1 MEHAVIMAGGSGV
14 RLWPMSRRDAP
25 KQLLPLIGGRSLLE
39 MALERLEGL
48 VPPERRYVC
57 AGEAHRQ
64 AIRMASPGLP
74 AENIL
79 AEPVGRDTLAAVG
92 FSAAV
97 IAKEDPDAVIAVF
110 TADHLIEPLT
120 VFQRRVQLGLALV
133 EEGRNRLLTFCIE
146 PDRPATGFGYVE
158 KGEPVELGEQAARIV
173 QEERSRNDRPRTEPL
188 VFRVK
193 RFVEKPDLERA
204 KEYLRSGRFGWNS
217 GMFVWRAQTIL
228 DAIEAY
234 KPAVRQG
241 LEEIAQAWGTKA
253 QDETLARVYPTLEK
267 ISVDYAVMEPASTDE
282 RFEALT
288 VVMDLQ
294 WRDIG
299 SWPAYAQTLEPDEAG
314 NRVAGGQARLLDCS
328 GVLAVSDEP
337 DHLIAAIGLSD
348 VVIVRTRDATLVM
361 PAERAEQLKQLH
373 RTLPEE
379 LQ

>member
-1 MEHAVIMAGGSGV
+1 
-14 RLWPMSRRDAP
+14 
-25 KQLLPLIGGRSLLE
+25 
-39 MALERLEGL
+39 
-48 VPPERRYVC
+48 
-57 AGEAHRQ
+57 
-64 AIRMASPGLP
+64 
-74 AENIL
+74 
-79 AEPVGRDTLAAVG
+79 
-92 FSAAV
+92 
-97 IAKEDPDAVIAVF
+97 
-110 TADHLIEPLT
+110 
-120 VFQRRVQLGLALV
+120 
-133 EEGRNRLLTFCIE
+133 RLLTFCIE